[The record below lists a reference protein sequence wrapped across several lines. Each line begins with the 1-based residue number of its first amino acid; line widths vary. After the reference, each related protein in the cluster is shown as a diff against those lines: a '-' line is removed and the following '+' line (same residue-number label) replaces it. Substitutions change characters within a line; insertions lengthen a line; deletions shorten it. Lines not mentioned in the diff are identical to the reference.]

1 MRFAYLIEPPF
12 NYRNETGDVT
22 GCDVELARVILAMIG
37 IRDIEFIEAEFSQL
51 LPGLNEN
58 LWDMTTGLFDTD
70 ERRKI
75 VAFSCPIW
83 ALPDGLLVRKGNP
96 GNLAGYASA
105 AKNHETTLA
114 AIRDQIQHRVIM
126 EAGVSDD
133 RILIC
138 ETYGEAAQ
146 AVLDGRAD
154 AYASVAM
161 AHLGFLQQN
170 PELDLEIVTVSP
182 KERPAAPGAFAFR
195 PSDRELQSAVDGA
208 LLHYLGSDEHR
219 ALMRNFGFDDQA
231 LVNGE
236 AGRAN

>member
-12 NYRNETGDVT
+12 NYRNECGDVT

-37 IRDIEFIEAEFSQL
+37 IHEIEFIETEFSQL

-58 LWDMTTGLFDTD
+58 LWDMTTGLFDTA

-75 VAFSCPIW
+75 VTFSHPIW
-83 ALPDGLLVRKGNP
+83 ALPDGLLVRKGN
-96 GNLAGYASA
+96 LRDLDGYASA
-105 AKNHETTLA
+105 AKNPECTLV
-114 AIRDQIQHRVIM
+114 AIRDQIQHRGIM
-126 EAGVSDD
+126 EAGVPDD

-138 ETYGEAAQ
+138 ETYDEAAQ

-161 AHLGFLQQN
+161 AHLGFMQQN
-170 PELDLEIVTVSP
+170 PELDLEVVSVLP

-195 PSDRELQSAVDGA
+195 QSDRELQSAVDAA
-208 LLHYLGSDEHR
+208 LFCYIGSDEHR
-219 ALMRNFGFDDQA
+219 VLMRNFGFNDQA

-236 AGRAN
+236 ASLAK